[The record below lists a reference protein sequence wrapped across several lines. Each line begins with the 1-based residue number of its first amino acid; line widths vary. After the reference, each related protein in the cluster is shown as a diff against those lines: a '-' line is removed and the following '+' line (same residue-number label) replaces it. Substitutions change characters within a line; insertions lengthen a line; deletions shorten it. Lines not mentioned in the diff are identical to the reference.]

1 MANKIRYITPDG
13 NVAYADAPLI
23 KPIDVAGEKGFGVY
37 HSPIIVT
44 PTGVYRPQEI
54 KPRFFSEEV
63 ADQRDAAEIRR
74 KQADEK
80 VKQMFSGKEYAKLG
94 GLTLAGAAA
103 AGTGAAGLGYL
114 STLPGTV
121 AGRFIGDVAGSM
133 ALGMG
138 LEEGQRA
145 AFGRSAGDIVY
156 SQLKPYIGDF
166 GANMARPEYIISPSM
181 VLKNTYTQATNNLG
195 RQFAGQTVKLV
206 KKPSKNVQTQN
217 TLSSHLQGEEAV
229 KMFKQYGGVEIPEG
243 SINGQQ
249 LRMYVPEARERYG
262 LVGNTNITDEEIAQA
277 LYKHSQELGEGSAAK
292 NIQGEPQLL
301 FRGDTK
307 RYTELKPRITPE
319 ELVKRGG
326 TMDNS
331 LGTLFLGELPS
342 QRGGLERY
350 IATIRDFRGVKKLV
364 GSGTG
369 SRAKLPNGDIVK
381 EYVNDEI
388 AVIPEGSY
396 QLFSKPI
403 RQDNISVYKLPA
415 SLTETG
421 VNDINA
427 FIVRTPNMRDATR
440 EISVLNDDFLVLNG
454 PKVDYYG
461 PVRRQVLD
469 KDGFPLL
476 VDEKGT
482 VVGNGLAG
490 SSERSAMAEH
500 YQQVLNKA
508 QAEQQG
514 LLKSNKNSY
523 LRDEHSGYD
532 YFALPNFNIRGA
544 KHLLPYDLRIPRN
557 WNDPN
562 IYKTIIPIGVTTY
575 GITNND

>member
-1 MANKIRYITPDG
+1 MGVFDNDNTQVQHKPLVPIKELKKVPQGYMQTANGTLIRIPAQQSIGPAPVKTRFAKEIDKRRGEIQQWKEEEQKKKQEQAEAIEAVVKMTLPSTYIGPLLNNNGKLYTDNLLSGEGTGDWESNLAIDLITPFAASKAV
-13 NVAYADAPLI
+13 NVGKQLL
-23 KPIDVAGEKGFGVY
+23 
-37 HSPIIVT
+37 
-44 PTGVYRPQEI
+44 
-54 KPRFFSEEV
+54 KPRFIV
-63 ADQRDAAEIRR
+63 AQSPKSI
-74 KQADEK
+74 
-80 VKQMFSGKEYAKLG
+80 KL
-94 GLTLAGAAA
+94 
-103 AGTGAAGLGYL
+103 
-114 STLPGTV
+114 
-121 AGRFIGDVAGSM
+121 
-133 ALGMG
+133 
-138 LEEGQRA
+138 E
-145 AFGRSAGDIVY
+145 
-156 SQLKPYIGDF
+156 
-166 GANMARPEYIISPSM
+166 
-181 VLKNTYTQATNNLG
+181 
-195 RQFAGQTVKLV
+195 
-206 KKPSKNVQTQN
+206 N
-217 TLSSHLQGEEAV
+217 TLTNHLQGQDAV
-229 KMFKQYGGVEIPEG
+229 DMFKQYGGIEIPEG
-243 SINGQQ
+243 SINGEQ

-319 ELVKRGG
+319 ELAKVGG

-350 IATIRDFRGVKKLV
+350 IATIRDFRGVKRLA

-396 QLFSKPI
+396 QLFSQPI

-427 FIVRTPNMRDATR
+427 FVVRTPNMRDATR

-461 PVRRQVLD
+461 PVRRQILD

-523 LRDEHSGYD
+523 LRDEHSSYD
-532 YFALPNFNIRGA
+532 YFALPNFNIKGA

-562 IYKTIIPIGVTTY
+562 IYKTLIPIGVTAY
-575 GITNND
+575 GIDIQNKK